1 MLPDVTPDAEQLS
14 KTDQVVTSLVGG
26 AVAGAVAKSVIA
38 PLDRTKINF
47 QIERRPFSFREAG
60 RFLHNSYRTLG
71 LVSLWRGNSATLA
84 RVIPSAAI
92 NYTSHEQLKRLL
104 DVETNEQKKRHP
116 ARSFV
121 AGSLAG
127 VISTTATYPLD
138 LARAR
143 MAVSTSD
150 QYSSLKHVFKLT
162 VHQEGWR
169 GLFKGYTA
177 TIAGVIPY
185 AGTGFFTYETLK
197 RLHYGEC
204 PVYRLVS
211 TH

>member
-1 MLPDVTPDAEQLS
+1 MNQLS
-14 KTDQVVTSLVGG
+14 KTDQIVTSLVGG

-47 QIERRPFSFREAG
+47 QIERRPFSFVEG
-60 RFLHNSYRTLG
+60 FRFLINSYREFG

-104 DVETNEQKKRHP
+104 DVESNAQKKKHP
-116 ARSFV
+116 FRSFV
-121 AGSLAG
+121 AGSMAG
-127 VISTTATYPLD
+127 VISTSATYPLD

-150 QYSSLKHVFKLT
+150 QFRSLKQVFAFT
-162 VHQEGWR
+162 VQQDGLK
-169 GLFKGYTA
+169 GLFRGYGA

-197 RLHYGEC
+197 RLHHGLYTFIS
-204 PVYRLVS
+204 VIYQF
-211 TH
+211 

>member
-1 MLPDVTPDAEQLS
+1 
-14 KTDQVVTSLVGG
+14 
-26 AVAGAVAKSVIA
+26 VIA

-47 QIERRPFSFREAG
+47 QIERRPFSFSEG
-60 RFLHNSYRTLG
+60 YKFLLHSYRTFG

-104 DVETNEQKKRHP
+104 CVETNAQKKKHP

-127 VISTTATYPLD
+127 VISTSATYPLD

-143 MAVSTSD
+143 MAVSMSD
-150 QYSSLKHVFKLT
+150 QYRSLKHVFELT
-162 VHQEGWR
+162 IQKEGIR
-169 GLFKGYTA
+169 GLFKGYGA

-197 RLHYGEC
+197 RLHHGM
-204 PVYRLVS
+204 
-211 TH
+211 